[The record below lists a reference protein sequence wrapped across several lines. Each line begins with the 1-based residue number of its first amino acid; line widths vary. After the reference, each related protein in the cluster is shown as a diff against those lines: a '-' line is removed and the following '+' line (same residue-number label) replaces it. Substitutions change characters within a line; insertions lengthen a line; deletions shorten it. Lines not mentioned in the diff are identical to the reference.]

1 MILKLII
8 FATLIAVIYFKF
20 FKKPSLK
27 KPKQNKEDSNTT
39 EEIMVECKQCGTY
52 ISNKEAIIKDNQ
64 YYCST
69 ECAKVS

>member
-27 KPKQNKEDSNTT
+27 NKKNSATT
-39 EEIMVECKQCGTY
+39 EEIMVECEQCSTY
-52 ISNKEAIIKDNQ
+52 ISNKEAVIQDTR
-64 YYCST
+64 YYCSD